1 MLSLFFGGFFIP
13 MTIILFFYSR
23 ILVHIH
29 SRLNELS
36 QFKSQENSNS
46 PGNTLDNKSA
56 SKKLVIEEEEEE
68 KEKLKQSTNNEQVVI
83 ESKKTGYQSMDCSQA
98 LTTKSIYC
106 ARLVRSEL
114 KLTKCIFLSVFFF
127 CITWLPYAIMAL
139 YLQFSRDRDSGR
151 FVTPYIS
158 SMPILLS
165 KTSAILNPL
174 IFTLNDPKFK
184 TFFENRIILKQQY
197 LLTSAMAKE
206 FDRNIMN
213 TIDRD
218 SRKKRV
224 QSTSSQKESLKT
236 RKFESKM

>member
-23 ILVHIH
+23 ILVLMH

-36 QFKSQENSNS
+36 NFKSQENSNS

-56 SKKLVIEEEEEE
+56 SKELVIEEQEEEE
-68 KEKLKQSTNNEQVVI
+68 KLNKSTNNGPVVI
-83 ESKKTGYQSMDCSQA
+83 DLKKNGYQSVRCSQV
-98 LTTKSIYC
+98 LTRKSIYC

-139 YLQFSRDRDSGR
+139 YLQFSSDRDSGR

-206 FDRNIMN
+206 IDRNIQN
-213 TIDRD
+213 TTDQD